1 MDTLHAAWKLAGSFF
16 KSSWELSDYPIR
28 VKQFS
33 TDREPRG
40 RMGSP
45 FTWSAQIINWWG
57 MAGHGYTRTEA
68 MQNLAAS
75 FARRK
80 AEVEPL
86 PRPGTTVPL
95 TFASDERI
103 RRHEQ
108 LAADFMERILG
119 LRYEECFVS
128 DQTSLWDFHE
138 DESNDSLK
146 RKVLAVYGVDISDLE
161 SALIA
166 EILERLAANSRELP
180 NTPLQPT
187 SGAGESR

>member
-1 MDTLHAAWKLAGSFF
+1 MDTLHAAWKFAGSFF

-28 VKQFS
+28 VKHFS
-33 TDREPRG
+33 TDLEPRG
-40 RMGSP
+40 RLGPP
-45 FTWSAQIINWWG
+45 FTWSAQIINWWV
-57 MAGHGYTRTEA
+57 MAGHGYSRAEA

-86 PRPGTTVPL
+86 PRPGTTVPP

-108 LAADFMERILG
+108 LAADFMDRILG

-128 DQTSLWDFHE
+128 DQSSLWNFHE
-138 DESNDSLK
+138 DESNDSLN

-166 EILERLAANSRELP
+166 EILERLAANSR
-180 NTPLQPT
+180 
-187 SGAGESR
+187 GATGNMGNKVNREHG